1 MILHFDKMT
10 PRSLEVGRDVP
21 GRQAHSKLEL
31 WSYLLLA
38 RVVLLARLFS
48 MTSQCARCIAE
59 GCLDYPSNLPVV
71 DGRNF
76 CHCIYSEDFGSWN
89 ESVHSALDD
98 LSCNQPPDALIQV
111 VTTCDKR
118 LVLDDLMVPN
128 CMCESQEVK

>member
-21 GRQAHSKLEL
+21 DRANSKLEL

-38 RVVLLARLFS
+38 RFVLLGRLFS

-76 CHCIYSEDFGSWN
+76 CHCISLKILAVGMRVCIPHLMTSLATN
-89 ESVHSALDD
+89 
-98 LSCNQPPDALIQV
+98 PPEALIQV
-111 VTTCDKR
+111 VTTRDKR
-118 LVLDDLMVPN
+118 FVLGDLMVPN